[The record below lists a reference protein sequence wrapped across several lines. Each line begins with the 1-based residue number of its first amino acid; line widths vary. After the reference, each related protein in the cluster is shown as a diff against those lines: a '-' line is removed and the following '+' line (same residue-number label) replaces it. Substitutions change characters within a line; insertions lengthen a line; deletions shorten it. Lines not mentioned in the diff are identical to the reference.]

1 MTPPPS
7 KGILRSKYPLQSGV
21 RAPVRG
27 GVRVGHHPGQ
37 RGLEPGFESPFSEQ
51 NVISIL
57 GSVSGCPRR
66 KEHALSAW
74 QVSPSWY
81 GLGLSAQTA
90 HFGRRGRDPH
100 PCPRVRQR
108 EKAPLTQMQHTQKGC
123 VFARPAPVRFL
134 HRIKGGGRVRP
145 PPTHKAP
152 QCGASSIYG
161 KVVGK
166 WGQRGFRWSPRCG
179 MPTVSPF

>member
-1 MTPPPS
+1 MS
-7 KGILRSKYPLQSGV
+7 
-21 RAPVRG
+21 
-27 GVRVGHHPGQ
+27 
-37 RGLEPGFESPFSEQ
+37 
-51 NVISIL
+51 SIF

-90 HFGRRGRDPH
+90 HFDRRGQAPH

-108 EKAPLTQMQHTQKGC
+108 EKAPLTQTQSTQKGC
-123 VFARPAPVRFL
+123 VFACPVPVLFL
-134 HRIKGGGRVRP
+134 HRIKGGGRARP
-145 PPTHKAP
+145 PPAHKAP
-152 QCGASSIYG
+152 QCGASLAHG

-166 WGQRGFRWSPRCG
+166 QGQRGFRWSFRCG
-179 MPTVSPF
+179 IPAVARYIALLSGAVGDRPSYERLRRRIFALMPRL